1 MTEVPLSNLK
11 WQRVAASVANH
22 LRDRILTGELQDGDL
37 LPKEDVL
44 RATYPVSKPSL
55 REAMRILETEGLIS
69 IRRGNM
75 GGAVVHRPSASNV
88 AYTLALV
95 LRSQGTGTVAVA
107 KALQECEPAC
117 AALCAERKDRKR
129 AVLPKLRAL
138 QKEAVTNVSDLVQAT
153 NTSRRFHEAIVELC
167 GNEPLKVIVG
177 ALEVLWSSHETDWAN
192 HIRDP
197 GLVPVEERQ
206 HALDIHAELI
216 DLIAAGD
223 SVRVRE
229 LNAEHLQ
236 FVQRY
241 PSEVA
246 ANGVHNRK
254 HGAPIDPMLIRFELG
269 DA

>member
-1 MTEVPLSNLK
+1 M
-11 WQRVAASVANH
+11 
-22 LRDRILTGELQDGDL
+22 
-37 LPKEDVL
+37 
-44 RATYPVSKPSL
+44 
-55 REAMRILETEGLIS
+55 
-69 IRRGNM
+69 
-75 GGAVVHRPSASNV
+75 VHRPSASNV

-95 LRSQGTGTVAVA
+95 LCAQGAGALDVAA
-107 KALQECEPAC
+107 ALRECEPAC

-138 QKEAVTNVSDLVQAT
+138 QKEAVANVSDLVQAT

-192 HIRDP
+192 QIRDP
-197 GLVPVEERQ
+197 GLVPVEERR

-229 LNAEHLQ
+229 LSAEHLQ
-236 FVQRY
+236 FVQHY
-241 PSEVA
+241 PSDVA
-246 ANGVHNRK
+246 TNGAVNRK
-254 HGAPIDPMLIRFELG
+254 TGARIDPMLVHSVLNG
-269 DA
+269 S